1 MKFFGPLGPRVVSLV
16 LLLLATSLPARAGPG
31 AHGPNG
37 EHLDG
42 PATGAA
48 GTESTPRMEAKSEAF
63 ELVARLGGGELSILI
78 DRFETN
84 EPVLNAQVEVESG
97 RLKAVAKFHAD
108 QGDYAVDD
116 AALLSALGQPGAH
129 PIVVTLIA
137 GKESDLLEGM
147 LQVTTV
153 VSTEPGHGHSHEPGG
168 AHDEVHAATGKKWR
182 VPALILAATAALGV
196 LLLFRRKRHAAPVK
210 ESK

>member
-1 MKFFGPLGPRVVSLV
+1 MSFLDRHLASIVSAV
-16 LLLLATSLPARAGPG
+16 LLLVAACVPASAGPG
-31 AHGPNG
+31 AHGPDG

-42 PATGAA
+42 PAA
-48 GTESTPRMEAKSEAF
+48 GPAGSDSTPRMEAKSELF

-97 RLKAVAKFHAD
+97 KLKAAAKFHAD

-116 AALLSALGQPGAH
+116 AALLGALGQPGAH

-137 GKESDLLEGM
+137 GKESDLLEGT
-147 LQVTTV
+147 LHVTTAV
-153 VSTEPGHGHSHEPGG
+153 AMQTGQGHSHGPGG
-168 AHDEVHAATGKKWR
+168 AHDDEHAATAKQWR
-182 VPALILAATAALGV
+182 VPALVLAGIVAIGV
-196 LLLFRRKRHAAPVK
+196 LLFFRRKRHATPIT

>member
-1 MKFFGPLGPRVVSLV
+1 MRFFGPLLVRVIPFI
-16 LLLLATSLPARAGPG
+16 LLLFAASLPASAGPG

-42 PATGAA
+42 PAAGAA
-48 GTESTPRMEAKSEAF
+48 GTDSTPRMEAKSEAF

-97 RLKAVAKFHAD
+97 KLKAVAKFHAD

-116 AALLSALGQPGAH
+116 AALLSVLGQPGAH
-129 PIVVTLIA
+129 PIVVTLLA
-137 GKESDLLEGM
+137 GKESDLLEGT
-147 LQVTTV
+147 LQVTTA
-153 VSTEPGHGHSHEPGG
+153 VSVEPGHGHSHEPGG
-168 AHDEVHAATGKKWR
+168 GHEDEHAAINKQWR
-182 VPALILAATAALGV
+182 VPALVFAAIVAIG
-196 LLLFRRKRHAAPVK
+196 LLLFFRRKRHAASIE